1 MTSNEEMSAMFV
13 DLGQVIIGQDT
24 ITFVNY
30 PFEPSVAFKQATFTA
45 AEIDT
50 IDPTG
55 YPPTI
60 KIGDELLFLSAT
72 QQDALKKFAADNNL
86 TTVDRPDLW
95 NWILEPFL
103 DTEFTEETDNRLK
116 IRLAEYG
123 LTEELVISLRQAL
136 GTQMVKYNFD
146 IMLWDWTHL
155 GAFDVL
161 SAMSTKYDK
170 AEYQYFYK
178 NVMRIAL
185 MNKL

>member
-1 MTSNEEMSAMFV
+1 M
-13 DLGQVIIGQDT
+13 
-24 ITFVNY
+24 NY
-30 PFEPSVAFKQATFTA
+30 PFEPSIAFKQATFTA
-45 AEIDT
+45 AEIDN

-60 KIGDELLFLSAT
+60 KIRDELLFVRAT

-95 NWILEPFL
+95 SWILEPFL
-103 DTEFTEETDNRLK
+103 DTEFTDETDNRLK

-123 LTEELVISLRQAL
+123 LTEEIVISLRQAV

-146 IMLWDWTHL
+146 TMLWDWTHL

-161 SAMSTKYDK
+161 SAMSTKYNK
-170 AEYQYFYK
+170 AAYQDFYK

-185 MNKL
+185 MNKF